1 MAKHDTTIG
10 LPPET
15 EGPTLL
21 IGVTG
26 NDAPGI
32 TTTIFQ
38 ALRGFHVEVL
48 DVEQA
53 VLREQLNLALL
64 LGLNHPDEQ
73 RAIED
78 AVAGVCVHL
87 GLRVMCTP
95 GTGDNTPGR
104 RGRLIVTILGH
115 PLSPS
120 QVAAVTAAIRARGA
134 NIDRIRRLSRWP
146 VTTIQ
151 MDISGATA
159 HPLTEELALVSV
171 EHEVDIAV
179 APAGLA
185 RRGHRLVVMD
195 VDSTLISSEVI
206 DLLAAEAGVGEQ
218 VAAITARAMHGE
230 IDFTESLRTRVGAL
244 AGLPLAAVDR
254 VRDQVRLTPGG
265 RTLCR
270 TLRDLGFSIGLVS
283 GGFAEIVEPLAAQVG
298 AQYSRANRLEVVDGT
313 LTGRLVGA
321 IVDRTAKA
329 DALREFAVAEGLP
342 LSRTVAIGDGA
353 NDLEM
358 LATAGFGIA
367 FNAKPVVQAQADVS
381 VNVPYLDS
389 VLYLLGISADDVWEA
404 QAKA

>member
-1 MAKHDTTIG
+1 M
-10 LPPET
+10 

-38 ALRGFHVEVL
+38 ALRDFHVEVL
-48 DVEQA
+48 DVEQT
-53 VLREQLNLALL
+53 VLREQLNLAIL
-64 LGLNHPDEQ
+64 LGLSHPDEQ

-95 GTGDNTPGR
+95 GMGDNSPGR
-104 RGRLIVTILGH
+104 RGRLIVTMLGH

-120 QVAAVTAAIRARGA
+120 QVAAVTAAIRSQGA

-151 MDISGATA
+151 MNVSGATA
-159 HPLTEELALVSV
+159 HPLTEELARASV

-179 APAGLA
+179 SPAGLA

-206 DLLAAEAGVGEQ
+206 DLLAVEAGVGAQ
-218 VAAITARAMHGE
+218 VAAITDGAMHGE
-230 IDFTESLRTRVGAL
+230 RDFAESLRARVAAL
-244 AGLPLAAVDR
+244 AGLPVSALDR
-254 VRDQVRLTPGG
+254 VRERVRLTPGA

-298 AQYSRANRLEVVDGT
+298 AEYVRANRLEIADGK
-313 LTGRLVGA
+313 LTGRVVGA
-321 IVDRTAKA
+321 IVDRAAKA
-329 DALREFAVAEGLP
+329 AALREFAIAEGLP

-358 LATAGFGIA
+358 LAAAGFGIA

-404 QAKA
+404 QSTPP